1 MDQLMKPCIASIF
14 MKNIDPKIVQL
25 QQEVVKKYNK
35 SNIPHYSVLSEAP
48 PGYTMDKLV
57 TMLEAKE
64 HNVIMFLD
72 IDCVPLN
79 DNALDYFFDQ
89 AYNGRV
95 IGDAQRSNHIQNDQ
109 HVFAAPH
116 NVTFSVETYHKLG
129 SPSFMSNYRGDVAE
143 ELTFKARESNI
154 PIEIIM
160 PLRYDAPP
168 IRMEW
173 EPKDAPPYWD
183 LADGMPKYGI
193 GTTFGTERNE
203 MFWHMYQSFHPG
215 QNERFTRKCEE
226 LLNG

>member
-1 MDQLMKPCIASIF
+1 MDQVMKPCIASIF

-35 SNIPHYSVLSEAP
+35 SNIPHYPVLSEAP

-89 AYNGRV
+89 AYNGWV

-215 QNERFTRKCEE
+215 QNERFLKKCEE
-226 LLNG
+226 ILNG